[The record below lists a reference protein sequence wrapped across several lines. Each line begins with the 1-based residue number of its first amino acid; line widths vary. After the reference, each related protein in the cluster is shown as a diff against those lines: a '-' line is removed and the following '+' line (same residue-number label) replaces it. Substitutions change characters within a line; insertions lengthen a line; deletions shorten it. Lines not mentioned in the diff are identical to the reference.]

1 MWHELMWYN
10 LMWYN
15 ERERQWRNNEKRRDK
30 EYREEENAG
39 IRSENV
45 SYDLLSNIRRDAK
58 GNEKMGR

>member
-1 MWHELMWYN
+1 MR
-10 LMWYN
+10 YN